1 MTENVEDNLLLENDF
16 HEFFKV
22 QWLHF
27 SGEADKRKSTYF
39 NSSGLDVL
47 EIIQIG
53 FIFDRGHC
61 QSLSLA
67 SVKSSLVLPFW
78 YRSTRVVME
87 KGPLNV
93 CVCN

>member
-1 MTENVEDNLLLENDF
+1 LENDF

-27 SGEADKRKSTYF
+27 SGKADKSKSTYF

-53 FIFDRGHC
+53 FIFDRVIPDIIQG
-61 QSLSLA
+61 L
-67 SVKSSLVLPFW
+67 F
-78 YRSTRVVME
+78 
-87 KGPLNV
+87 
-93 CVCN
+93 